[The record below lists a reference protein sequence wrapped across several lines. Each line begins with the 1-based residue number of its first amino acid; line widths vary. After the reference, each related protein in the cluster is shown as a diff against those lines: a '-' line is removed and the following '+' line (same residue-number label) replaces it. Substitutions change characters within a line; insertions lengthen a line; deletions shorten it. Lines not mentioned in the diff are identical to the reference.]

1 MLTAV
6 TDVNCVHEEN
16 GGARQVLKYPGS
28 KAALRSEIVRHFPE
42 HTTYVEAFGGG
53 ASVLL
58 YKQPS
63 AVEYYNDLYGM
74 LTDFFL
80 MLREEGDELQ
90 RLVRYIEFTPY
101 SRSELTKARAT
112 LKAGHP
118 DKVERARA
126 MLVCA
131 WMSRMA
137 MIHDTTTGWLA
148 HKGEGKEVSRWN
160 QLPERLRAAA
170 HRLKRVYV
178 ENREAISLLKSL
190 DSKETLFYLDPP
202 YPSATLNARN
212 KRQNY
217 YRYDMTDDDHEELLH
232 VASGVKG
239 KAIISGYRCRLYDRL
254 LKTWH
259 RVDLSHSTAAGTKKT
274 ECLWMNF
281 QPRAQLAL
289 ALGADE

>member
-6 TDVNCVHEEN
+6 KHLDPVQDEC

-58 YKQPS
+58 FKQPS
-63 AVEYYNDLYGM
+63 AVEYYNDLDGA
-74 LTDFFL
+74 LSDFFR
-80 MLREEGDELQ
+80 MLREEGEELE
-90 RLVRYIEFTPY
+90 RLIRYIEFTPY
-101 SRSELTKARAT
+101 SRGELSKART
-112 LKAGHP
+112 TIKAGHP
-118 DKVERARA
+118 DKVEYARA

-148 HKGEGKEVSRWN
+148 HKSEGKEVARWN
-160 QLPERLRAAA
+160 QLPEQLRAAA
-170 HRLKRVYV
+170 SRLKRVYI
-178 ENREAISLLKSL
+178 ENREAVPLLSTL

-202 YPSATLNARN
+202 YPSTTLNARN
-212 KRQNY
+212 KRENY
-217 YRYDMTDDDHEELLH
+217 YRHDMTDGDHEELLR

-239 KAIISGYRCRLYDRL
+239 KVIISGYRCRLYDRL
-254 LKTWH
+254 LKGWH